1 VTVDDTVLRAFCHGQ
16 GIRSLRLL
24 RFAARTNDAT
34 TATSTLL
41 IEIEPD
47 GTPGPFGV
55 EIGGQA
61 AYLSVSVL
69 HRRRMSASRSA
80 MSFFACRFSASRLD

>member
-1 VTVDDTVLRAFCHGQ
+1 VSDALCHRQ
-16 GIRSLRLL
+16 GIAACDCSASLRGAHERRDDSDVDLL
-24 RFAARTNDAT
+24 V
-34 TATSTLL
+34 
-41 IEIEPD
+41 EIEPD